1 MMNEQTII
9 LLSSLGMA
17 VIADKSCFCVSL
29 LLWCLLFGGTAKP
42 EQNGGESSFLKCS
55 PPAGIHGRKVL

>member
-17 VIADKSCFCVSL
+17 VVADKSYFCVFAIVVPSL
-29 LLWCLLFGGTAKP
+29 WWYCKA
-42 EQNGGESSFLKCS
+42 
-55 PPAGIHGRKVL
+55 